1 MMIDNKQC
9 LSALTPMNKIERLA
23 QPCRVKA
30 NSPLTSEF
38 DYFLD
43 ELLQMTASDF
53 SKCLTLE
60 NHCGSRAPVPRPASS
75 NTPRVNFSNH
85 QLTELEKEFHFTHYL
100 TRTRRSEIAGE
111 LGISETQV
119 KIWFQNRRMKL
130 KKLYKLLKE
139 KAQV

>member
-1 MMIDNKQC
+1 PQC
-9 LSALTPMNKIERLA
+9 GHSYSKSAYAPPE
-23 QPCRVKA
+23 QH
-30 NSPLTSEF
+30 NSF
-38 DYFLD
+38 HNQDFLKSSY

-130 KKLYKLLKE
+130 KKRLKNH
-139 KAQV
+139 QLV